1 MDDFDYENNGEHW
14 AVYDTGIYVKLP
26 GFQYAYKTVLPR
38 EVFVEAYNRYIRDD
52 TSSNSNKE
60 FIG

>member
-1 MDDFDYENNGEHW
+1 MLKFIVDDY
-14 AVYDTGIYVKLP
+14 GIYVP
-26 GFQYAYKTVLPR
+26 QPQYGENIIELIMTKEA
-38 EVFVEAYNRYIRDD
+38 FIEAYNKYIRDD

>member
-1 MDDFDYENNGEHW
+1 MHEFIVDND
-14 AVYDTGIYVKLP
+14 GIYVTRP
-26 GFQYAYKTVLPR
+26 EYGENISTIIMPR
-38 EVFVEAYNRYIRDD
+38 ETFIEAYNKYIRDD